1 MVIADEL
8 RSQEEVKDSVMAN
21 AELLN
26 LNNKKIITK
35 ANLRRIEISELPNK
49 LPDFKTSIRTKDNIL
64 ADWII
69 QWIEAGLKEGKLQKN
84 DLLPRK
90 AALAAHLG
98 VSIGTVQTAIRFIED
113 KGHVESK
120 QRIGTFVRDISSPAA
135 ELRKQT
141 SKREQAIVALKKI
154 IVKNSYSVGE
164 PLPSSR
170 ELAKV
175 IGSAPN
181 TTRLALEYLASIGI
195 IESKGCRGNKA
206 NWILKD
212 IPVIDECDEIDAN
225 LESDTLVNQVERDLK
240 ELIGQRFQVNDKL
253 PSHFELAD
261 ILKVSIKTVHD
272 AMKRLVEQGILK
284 SKRGRYGTFIMRLPS
299 EAQFY
304 GSDADSIFASAL
316 EASLYNYE
324 KVERH
329 MKLLIKENYKVG
341 DKLPAMSKLALQL
354 KVSSNTIRKAL
365 QRLSEQNVVKFSR
378 GRYGG
383 TFVIS
388 MPQVD
393 ESEETSFTWLSINPE
408 HMAVYR
414 TVNK

>member
-1 MVIADEL
+1 MVITEDL
-8 RSQEEVKDSVMAN
+8 RDQVRNEIQEGV
-21 AELLN
+21 ELLN
-26 LNNKKIITK
+26 LNEKKIITK
-35 ANLRRIEISELPNK
+35 ANLRRIEISELPGK
-49 LPDFKTSIRTKDNIL
+49 LPNFKTSTGTKDNIL
-64 ADWII
+64 ADWLV
-69 QWIEAGLKEGKLQKN
+69 QWIETSVKENKLRKG

-90 AALAAHLG
+90 ASLAAHLG
-98 VSIGTVQTAIRFIED
+98 ISIGTVQTAIRFIED
-113 KGHVESK
+113 KGYVESK
-120 QRIGTFVRDISSPAA
+120 QRIGTFIRDFNSPDM

-141 SKREQAIVALKKI
+141 SKREQAIVALKRV

-181 TTRLALEYLASIGI
+181 TTRLALEYLASLGI

-206 NWILKD
+206 NWILREMPILTDED
-212 IPVIDECDEIDAN
+212 IANDAN

-240 ELIGQRFQVNDKL
+240 DLVSHRYEVNDKL
-253 PSHFELAD
+253 PSHFELAE

-284 SKRGRYGTFIMRLPS
+284 SKRGRYGTFIMRMPTD
-299 EAQFY
+299 AQLY
-304 GSDADSIFASAL
+304 APENPIFASAL

-341 DKLPAMSKLALQL
+341 DKLPAMSKLALEL

-365 QRLSEQNVVKFSR
+365 QKLSEENVVKFSR

-383 TFVIS
+383 TFVVNL
-388 MPQVD
+388 PEV
-393 ESEETSFTWLSINPE
+393 EETTSFTWLSINPE

-414 TVNK
+414 TVKN

>member
-8 RSQEEVKDSVMAN
+8 KSQAKGGMADT
-21 AELLN
+21 ELSSLD
-26 LNNKKIITK
+26 NKKIITK
-35 ANLRRIEISELPNK
+35 ASLRRIEISELTSK
-49 LPDFKTSIRTKDNIL
+49 LPDFKTSTRTKDNIL
-64 ADWII
+64 ADWLIE
-69 QWIEAGLKEGKLQKN
+69 WIATGLKEGKLQKSN
-84 DLLPRK
+84 LLPRK

-98 VSIGTVQTAIRFIED
+98 ISIGTVQTAIRFIED
-113 KGHVESK
+113 KGYVESK
-120 QRIGTFVRDISSPAA
+120 QRIGTFIRDIDCSES

-154 IVKNSYSVGE
+154 IVKNSYEVGE

-170 ELAKV
+170 ELAKI

-206 NWILKD
+206 NWILKGM
-212 IPVIDECDEIDAN
+212 PVIDESEELEGN

-240 ELIGQRFQVNDKL
+240 ELISQRFQVNDKL
-253 PSHFELAD
+253 PSHFELAE

-284 SKRGRYGTFIMRLPS
+284 SKRGRYGTFIMRMPS

-304 GSDADSIFASAL
+304 GSEADSIFASAF

-329 MKLLIKENYKVG
+329 LKILIKENYNIG
-341 DKLPAMSKLALQL
+341 DKLPAMSKLALEL

-365 QRLSEQNVVKFSR
+365 QRLSEENVVKFSR

-383 TFVIS
+383 TFVVNV
-388 MPQVD
+388 PQVD

-414 TVNK
+414 K